1 MTVRAAL
8 LDANGVYLRMD
19 EFADESAL
27 TPLHLPQIPVC
38 DLPGGEYVWIAD
50 KTNPYGGAFWPLK
63 WLARVERDRQAVQE
77 AQEKVVEVEQLRALA
92 PEQRRP
98 ARAAARA
105 ARAARVAAN
114 AAKAE
119 E

>member
-19 EFADESAL
+19 ELASAEQL
-27 TPLHLPQIPVC
+27 TPLHLPTITSC
-38 DLPGGEYVWIAD
+38 DLAPGEYRWITD
-50 KTNPYGGAFWPLK
+50 RQNPFGGAFWPLK

-77 AQEKVVEVEQLRALA
+77 AQEKSAEVERLRAIA

-105 ARAARVAAN
+105 TRVAAN
-114 AAKAE
+114 AAKAGE
-119 E
+119 

>member
-19 EFADESAL
+19 TLADPGEL
-27 TPLHLPQIPVC
+27 TPLHLSAITEC
-38 DLPGGEYVWIAD
+38 DLAPGEYRWIAD
-50 KTNPYGGAFWPLK
+50 RQNPFGGAFWPLK
-63 WLARVERDRQAVQE
+63 WLARVEVDRQAVQE
-77 AQEKVVEVEQLRALA
+77 AQEKAAEVEQLRALA

-105 ARAARVAAN
+105 ARLAAN

-119 E
+119 D